1 MARLLDITIV
11 SYPESTRTLSNTRQ
25 IVGMMKYFLIFT
37 QTFQLDKIEI
47 ISERENKCIAISIF

>member
-25 IVGMMKYFLIFT
+25 IHVMMKYFVIFT
-37 QTFQLDKIEI
+37 QTFQFDKIGV
-47 ISERENKCIAISIF
+47 ISKRENKSVEIPIF